1 MNKIKTLFITL
12 FLILYA
18 SNFFAC
24 SKKCENTIVRIGAS
38 VCTVACAAPV
48 TYGVLAGKAG
58 EVCLLCGS
66 LGMAGCGCLTIFACW
81 HAQGAIGAICT
92 TQSHPSS
99 RSNQTTLHQTA
110 PIRVIVP
117 PAQIEMQSIPSQPPS
132 EDPTNP

>member
-1 MNKIKTLFITL
+1 MNKIKTFITL

-24 SKKCENTIVRIGAS
+24 SKNCENKSVRIGTS

-66 LGMAGCGCLTIFACW
+66 LGMAGCGCFTIFACW
-81 HAQGAIGAICT
+81 HAQGAICT

-99 RSNQTTLHQTA
+99 RSNQTTRHQTA

-117 PAQIEMQSIPSQPPS
+117 PAQIEMRSIPSQPPS